1 MRLALSISLAVSIII
16 ALAAFSGQRGLF
28 AAELAVFQAPDPKT
42 GHLGQVTPGVPY
54 VVRDGYGMQICV
66 SSRQGHAIP
75 PFIVPA
81 EQPAYSPIGVRL
93 VQPWVPFIVHDGY
106 STQVC
111 VSSRGGRVWPPFVV
125 H

>member
-1 MRLALSISLAVSIII
+1 VIVIAI

-28 AAELAVFQAPDPKT
+28 AAELAVFQATDPKT
-42 GHLGQVTPGVPY
+42 GRSGLITPGIPY
-54 VVRDGYGMQICV
+54 VARDSYGTQICV
-66 SSRQGHAIP
+66 SSRQGHAVP
-75 PFIVPA
+75 PFIVPS
-81 EQPAYSPIGVRL
+81 EQPAYGSFGIRM
-93 VQPWVPFIVHDGY
+93 VQPWVPFIVRDNY